1 MYFVGVFGDFAAAI
15 GASGSQMRGMASL
28 DLDEGRTGLG
38 RNSGQPQHDF
48 LLHSKDVRVK
58 VSILGVFWVIF
69 EFK

>member
-38 RNSGQPQHDF
+38 RNSGQPQNDF
-48 LLHSKDVRVK
+48 YYFPK
-58 VSILGVFWVIF
+58 ILG
-69 EFK
+69 